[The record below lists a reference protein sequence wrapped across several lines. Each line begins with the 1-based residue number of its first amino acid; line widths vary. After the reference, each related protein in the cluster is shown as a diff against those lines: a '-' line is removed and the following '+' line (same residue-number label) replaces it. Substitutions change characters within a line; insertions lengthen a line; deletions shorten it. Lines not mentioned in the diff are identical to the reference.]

1 MSYPRLHST
10 RLSACRTLG
19 AAAFLPPILPLFL
32 FCGFCL
38 SAPCRSGGENIPLP
52 DATEPP
58 SPASLSNRRAEVV
71 PSDPS
76 QPVLHPRISALL
88 SGANIPLRQRLDDL
102 LFLRTARLTP
112 DDHAALIRLVN
123 DAAPYINLTPDDQD
137 LFFNELLETLLVH
150 PDRSAYLAS
159 YAKALGDCIDA
170 PDRSVVVRDYAMQH
184 LGSLLEAE
192 PGLPE
197 TDANPLFRLLDQD
210 DQPPKLLGT
219 ALRTLERLVQ
229 SGRLPATHPRV
240 TAAANRYL
248 SAPNP
253 DGRHEF
259 PSALHLA
266 ATAGLPAA
274 STQARTLVRD
284 SSRPPLHRMVAYHV
298 LGRLGDAS
306 DLAWMKAH
314 VEPEPMCTIAAAKAR
329 ETLESSIS
337 KLSPRR

>member
-1 MSYPRLHST
+1 MPDP
-10 RLSACRTLG
+10 SAAG
-19 AAAFLPPILPLFL
+19 A
-32 FCGFCL
+32 
-38 SAPCRSGGENIPLP
+38 
-52 DATEPP
+52 
-58 SPASLSNRRAEVV
+58 
-71 PSDPS
+71 PSDPP
-76 QPVLHPRISALL
+76 QPVLHDRINALL

-102 LFLRTARLTP
+102 LFLRKARLTP

-150 PDRSAYLAS
+150 PGRSAYSAS
-159 YAKALGDCIDA
+159 YAKALGDCIA
-170 PDRSVVVRDYAMQH
+170 EPDRSVVVRDYAMQH

-197 TDANPLFRLLDQD
+197 TDADPLFRLLDQD

-229 SGRLPATHPRV
+229 SGRLPAAHPRV
-240 TAAANRYL
+240 IAAANQYL
-248 SAPNP
+248 TAPNP
-253 DGRHEF
+253 DARHEF

-329 ETLESSIS
+329 ETLETST